1 MLMPKRTKFR
11 KKQRGRMKGKA
22 HRGSTIAFGEI
33 ALKAVESGKI
43 TSRQIEASRIAIS
56 RRVKRGG
63 KLWIRIF
70 PDYPFTKKPAETRMG
85 KGKGNPESWIARIKA
100 GRILFELAGVDE
112 KLAREAF
119 RLASFKL
126 PVKTKVISVKQ
137 I

>member
-22 HRGSTIAFGEI
+22 HRGSSITYGEI
-33 ALKAVESGKI
+33 ALKAIESGKI

-63 KLWIRIF
+63 KLWIRVF

-85 KGKGNPESWIARIKA
+85 KGKGNPEGWIARVKA

-126 PVKTKVISVKQ
+126 PVKTKVVVVK
-137 I
+137 

>member
-22 HRGSTIAFGEI
+22 HRGSSIAFGEI
-33 ALKAVESGKI
+33 ALKAIESGKI

-63 KLWIRIF
+63 KLWIRVF

-85 KGKGNPESWIARIKA
+85 KGKGNPEGWIARIKA

-112 KLAREAF
+112 RLAREAF

-126 PVKTKVISVKQ
+126 PVKTKVIIVK
-137 I
+137 